1 MPTQTDAVS
10 TGSAH
15 EVDLKLAA
23 KVAAGGLRADVLVQ
37 AVTSTFLLSWE
48 KCLRNKR
55 RHTTGSCVK
64 DAAVQD
70 ALCQAMGPKCNSS

>member
-1 MPTQTDAVS
+1 MLTQTDAVS

-23 KVAAGGLRADVLVQ
+23 KVAAGGHINLSPELGEVLGKQ
-37 AVTSTFLLSWE
+37 
-48 KCLRNKR
+48 R

-64 DAAVQD
+64 DAAVQH
-70 ALCQAMGPKCNSS
+70 ALCRAIGPKCQSS